1 MEQSIFVQLSLILA
15 LAASISVT
23 FRWLRQPLII
33 GYIITGFLAGPSLLN
48 VIHNHEA
55 FSSFSQIGIALLLFV
70 IGLGLNVGIIKAT
83 GKPVLLT
90 FLAVIATVGGCAY
103 GAAQLLG
110 LGAGDSL
117 VMAAALLFS
126 STIIVITAL
135 SDKKEQSRLY
145 AQIAIGVLLAEDIA
159 ATIALLFVSANG
171 AHSGSAAASSDFV
184 ALLGR
189 GVVLAAGLTA
199 MGLYVL
205 PRTIHLFAKSQEL
218 LYIFALAW
226 AFGIA
231 SVFWWYGFSLEVGA
245 LFAGV
250 SLAHLPYAQEISTR
264 LKPLR
269 DFFIVLF
276 FVELGQ
282 NLTFG
287 NIGSAVVPALVMS
300 AIVICIKPLTI
311 QVSLGLLGY
320 TKQTGFKAAV
330 HLSQISEFSIVLAVL
345 AVSTG
350 AASQRTAT
358 VVTLTAIITIVVS
371 AYLMKY
377 DDVLYK
383 IWKGP
388 LSLFERSRT
397 KREIKSLRNYPLV
410 LLGYR
415 KGGYEFLR
423 TFREM
428 KKRYIV
434 IDYDPEVIEN
444 LEHQHIN
451 HLYGD
456 VTDLELLDEISLH
469 NSELVVSTI
478 ADLSANLLLIKH
490 IMGRGKETIFVCHAA
505 SLAEA
510 VKLYDRG
517 ASYVLLP
524 HFIGSEQASSFIR
537 RNGSDKAAFD
547 TYRRK
552 HLQSLASASDAPDRQ
567 ATKATGVK
575 NVTA

>member
-1 MEQSIFVQLSLILA
+1 MDHSIFIQLSLILA
-15 LAASISVT
+15 VAAVISIT
-23 FRWLRQPLII
+23 FRYLRQPLII
-33 GYIITGFLAGPSLLN
+33 GYILTGFLVGPSLLDL
-48 VIHNHEA
+48 IDNHEA

-83 GKPVLLT
+83 GKPVMLA
-90 FLAVIATVGGCAY
+90 FLSVAVAVGGGSY
-103 GAAQLLG
+103 LVSQLLG
-110 LGAGDSL
+110 LSRNDSL
-117 VMAAALLFS
+117 ILAAAMLFS
-126 STIIVITAL
+126 STIVVVTAI
-135 SDKKEQSRLY
+135 SDKREQSRLY
-145 AQIAIGVLLAEDIA
+145 SQIAIGVLLVEDIV
-159 ATIALLFVSANG
+159 ATIALLFVSAQG
-171 AHSGSAAASSDFV
+171 ADGGADLTSSFSGLLLRGLVLAV
-184 ALLGR
+184 ALTICG
-189 GVVLAAGLTA
+189 A
-199 MGLYVL
+199 YIL
-205 PRTIHLFAKSQEL
+205 PRTIHAFAKSQEL

-231 SVFWWYGFSLEVGA
+231 SVFYWYGFSLEVGA

-250 SLAHLPYAQEISTR
+250 ALAHLPYAQEISTR

-282 NLTFG
+282 NL
-287 NIGSAVVPALVMS
+287 NLNNLSSALLPAVILSVVVLIM
-300 AIVICIKPLTI
+300 KPLVI
-311 QVSLGLLGY
+311 QASLGLLGY

-330 HLSQISEFSIVLAVL
+330 HLSQISEFSIVLVVL

-350 AASQRTAT
+350 FASPKVTT
-358 VVTLTAIITIVVS
+358 IVTLTAIITIVCS

-377 DDVLYK
+377 DDKLYRVWH
-383 IWKGP
+383 IP
-388 LSLFERSRT
+388 LSIFERSKT
-397 KREIKSLRNYPLV
+397 KREIRSLKTYPLV

-415 KGGYEFLR
+415 KGGYEFVR
-423 TFREM
+423 TFRQM

-434 IDYDPEVIEN
+434 IDYDPEVIEH

-469 NSELVVSTI
+469 DSEMVVSTI
-478 ADLSANLLLIKH
+478 ADLKSNLLLIKH
-490 IMGRGKETIFVCHAA
+490 IMGRGKETIFVCHATT
-505 SLAEA
+505 LEDA
-510 VKLYDRG
+510 VMLYDKG

-547 TYRRK
+547 TYRRR
-552 HLQSLASASDAPDRQ
+552 HLQSIHKDHTPDID
-567 ATKATGVK
+567 KPVK
-575 NVTA
+575 KMTA

>member
-1 MEQSIFVQLSLILA
+1 MEQSIFFQLSLILA
-15 LAASISVT
+15 LAAGISVT
-23 FRWLRQPLII
+23 FKYLRQPLII
-33 GYIITGFLAGPSLLN
+33 GYILTGFLVGPSLLN
-48 VIHNHEA
+48 LVHNHDA

-70 IGLGLNVGIIKAT
+70 IGLGLNVGIIRAT
-83 GKPVLLT
+83 GKPVLLA
-90 FLAVIATVGGCAY
+90 FLMVTLGVGSVAFGVST
-103 GAAQLLG
+103 LLG
-110 LGAGDSL
+110 LSRADSL
-117 VMAAALLFS
+117 ILSVALLFS
-126 STIIVITAL
+126 STIIVITSL
-135 SDKKEQSRLY
+135 SDKREQSRLY
-145 AQIAIGVLLAEDIA
+145 GQIAIGILLVEDIL
-159 ATIALLFVSANG
+159 ATVALLFVSAQGGQG
-171 AHSGSAAASSDFV
+171 AHGGSMGASGFGMLLLRGAVLAV
-184 ALLGR
+184 ALLICGSF
-189 GVVLAAGLTA
+189 L
-199 MGLYVL
+199 L
-205 PRTIHLFAKSQEL
+205 PRTIHVFAKSQEL

-231 SVFWWYGFSLEVGA
+231 SIFWWYGFSLEVGA

-250 SLAHLPYAQEISTR
+250 SLAHLPYAKEISTR

-282 NLTFG
+282 TLNLN
-287 NIGSAVVPALVMS
+287 NISSAIVPALVLSLVVM
-300 AIVICIKPLTI
+300 IIKPLMI
-311 QVSLGLLGY
+311 QTSLGLLGY
-320 TKQTGFKAAV
+320 TKQTGFKAAA

-350 AASQRTAT
+350 VANPRIAT
-358 VVTLTAIITIVVS
+358 IVTLTAIITIVGS

-377 DDVLYK
+377 DNSLYRLFR
-383 IWKGP
+383 GP
-388 LSLFERSRT
+388 LSLFERVQTR
-397 KREIKSLRNYPLV
+397 REVRALKNYPLV

-415 KGGYEFLR
+415 KGGYEFVR

-434 IDYDPEVIEN
+434 IDYDPEVAEL

-469 NSELVVSTI
+469 ESELVVSTI
-478 ADLSANLLLIKH
+478 TDVTTNMMLIKH
-490 IMGRGKETIFVCHAA
+490 IMARGRETIFVCHAS
-505 SLAEA
+505 SLDEA
-510 VKLYDRG
+510 TQLYDKG

-547 TYRRK
+547 AYRRR
-552 HLQSLASASDAPDRQ
+552 HLQSLCSVDGKIARAP
-567 ATKATGVK
+567 VK
-575 NVTA
+575 KIAV